1 MKQDIEEGE
10 FQLDAEKGKMKA
22 YLHRGIARSSYHSL
36 ECARPNPFPV
46 NTFTDIYN
54 PHREIYF

>member
-10 FQLDAEKGKMKA
+10 FQLDTEKGKMKA